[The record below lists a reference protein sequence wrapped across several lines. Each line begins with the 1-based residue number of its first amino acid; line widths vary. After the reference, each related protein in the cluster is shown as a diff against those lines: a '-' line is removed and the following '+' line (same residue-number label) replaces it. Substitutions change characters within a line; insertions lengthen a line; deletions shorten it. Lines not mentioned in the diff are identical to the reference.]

1 MVPLAADAG
10 FTWMATDELILARTL
25 DVTFSRDG
33 SGHLE
38 QPDRLYAPYVVNA
51 GGARVAC
58 VFRDHVLSDLIG
70 FTYGSWQAD
79 AAADDFVSRLAEA
92 GRRFQDRNP
101 GEEAL
106 ITIILDGENAWEHF
120 AGGGRPFL
128 RALYGRL
135 AAHPQ
140 LRTVTI
146 SEGCAGASRELAGIF
161 PGSWIDGNFC
171 IWIGHQDDQRAWSQL
186 ADARAALDETA
197 GPATD
202 LAAAQEEI
210 LVAEGSD
217 WCWWYGDDHSSA
229 HDLEFDD
236 LFRRHLRNAYQFMGR
251 PAPDELYVSNISR
264 VAVGGQTEPTALL
277 APILDGEET
286 SYFEWLGAGT
296 YLVRD
301 AGGAMHQADRP
312 APALSL
318 VRFGCDRHRL
328 FVRLDART
336 RIVDLLADGAELSL
350 KFLAPAALRFSIRQA
365 DGGLQFG
372 FWDRQAHPPFWSAR
386 GAGRAAVAVGTVLEA
401 ALPFDDIGVAEGG
414 RMVFFVAVYAA
425 GNVERE
431 RHPADRAIEVFA
443 PDGLFEARHW
453 RA

>member
-1 MVPLAADAG
+1 
-10 FTWMATDELILARTL
+10 MATDELILARTL
-25 DVTFSRDG
+25 DVTFTRDG

-38 QPDRLYAPYVVNA
+38 QPERLYTPYLLT
-51 GGARVAC
+51 ARGRRIAC

-70 FTYGSWQAD
+70 FTYASWQAD
-79 AAADDFVSRLAEA
+79 AAAEDFVSRLVEA
-92 GRRFQDRNP
+92 GRRFERRSQ
-101 GEEAL
+101 GEEPL
-106 ITIILDGENAWEHF
+106 ITIVLDGENAWEHF
-120 AGGGRPFL
+120 TGGGRPFL

-135 AAHPQ
+135 AAHPE
-140 LRTVTI
+140 LRTVTVA
-146 SEGCAGASRELAGIF
+146 ETCAGATRELPGIF
-161 PGSWIDGNFC
+161 PGSWIDGNFY

-186 ADARAALDETA
+186 ADARAALEETS
-197 GPATD
+197 GQATD
-202 LAAAQEEI
+202 LAAAREEI

-251 PAPDELYVSNISR
+251 PAPDELFVSNISR
-264 VAVGGQTEPTALL
+264 VAVGGQTEPTALF
-277 APILDGEET
+277 APVLDGEET

-296 YLVRD
+296 YLVGD
-301 AGGAMHQADRP
+301 AAGAMHQAERTV
-312 APALSL
+312 PALKCI
-318 VRFGCDRHRL
+318 RFGCDRGRL

-336 RIVDLLADGAELSL
+336 PVIDLLADGAELSL
-350 KFLAPAALRFSIRQA
+350 KFLAPAAVRFSIRRVE
-365 DGGLQFG
+365 GTLQFG
-372 FWDRQAHPPFWSAR
+372 FWDRQAQPPFWSAR
-386 GAGRAAVAVGTVLEA
+386 GHSGAAVAVGTVLEA
-401 ALPFDDIGVAEGG
+401 ALPFTDLGVSEGG

-443 PDGLFEARHW
+443 PDALFEARHW